1 MELNRLDL
9 TSALRHAAQQAS
21 LAPSIHNTQ
30 PWRFGISGPSLEIF
44 VDGSRHLHVL
54 DPLGR
59 QLLISVG
66 CAAFNA
72 RVALAAL
79 GWRVQ
84 VERFPDAD
92 RPELAYRITV
102 VDAQLDWIPLGEL
115 ANEIPERHTN
125 RRQFEDDPIPA
136 EQIAELI
143 DAVAEEGAE
152 LMPVTRPE
160 HRLALAT
167 LSRRAD
173 AIENADPGYRAE
185 LRRWTTDDPRRP
197 DGVPAMSVPH
207 VDSGSGDDLP
217 IRDFDTH
224 GMGWLP
230 MHTHSS
236 LTQCLLLLN
245 TKANRTVDWLRAGEA
260 LERLLLELTRRGY
273 AAGPLTQ
280 VIEVQQTNRELRA
293 ELGLENFPHILLRV
307 GRAPAMPPVNRR
319 PLSELLIA
327 EASEVEQ

>member
-1 MELNRLDL
+1 MEFDKLDL
-9 TSALRHAAQQAS
+9 SAALHHAASQAA

-30 PWRFGISGPSLEIF
+30 PWRFAISGPSLEIF
-44 VDGSRHLHVL
+44 VDGTRHLQVL

-84 VERFPDAD
+84 VERFPDIT
-92 RPELAYRITV
+92 RPELAYRITI
-102 VDAQLDWIPLGEL
+102 VDAHLDWIPLGEL
-115 ANEIPERHTN
+115 AASIADRHTN
-125 RRQFEDDPIPA
+125 RRQFEDDPVPA
-136 EQIAELI
+136 EVIAELI

-160 HRLALAT
+160 HRLALAA
-167 LSRRAD
+167 LSQRAD

-207 VDSGSGDDLP
+207 VDTGSGDDLP

-230 MHTHSS
+230 MRTHSA
-236 LTQCLLLLN
+236 LTQCLMLLN
-245 TKANRTVDWLRAGEA
+245 TRANRTVDWLRAGEA

-293 ELGLENFPHILLRV
+293 ELGLEHFPHILLRV

-319 PLSELLIA
+319 PLSELLVTESQ
-327 EASEVEQ
+327 EAAQ